1 MFKWIRLIK
10 WIKNHRKEGNASF
23 DVVTNSD
30 TFIITV
36 RGCESTRESW
46 DKNMLRIKFK

>member
-1 MFKWIRLIK
+1 MKWIKLIK

-23 DVVTNSD
+23 NVVTNSN

-36 RGCESTRESW
+36 DGCDSTRESW
-46 DKNMLRIKFK
+46 DKNMLRITY